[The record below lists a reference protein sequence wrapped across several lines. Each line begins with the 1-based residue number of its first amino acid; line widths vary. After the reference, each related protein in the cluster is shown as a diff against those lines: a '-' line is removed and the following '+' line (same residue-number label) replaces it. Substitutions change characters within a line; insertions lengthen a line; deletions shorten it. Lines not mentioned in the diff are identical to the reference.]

1 MIREIKGGICAVDG
15 VKAFGIKEGKK
26 GLAIITAKGNA
37 AGVYTKN
44 KVIAAPNIVTKS
56 KLETNGGYLEAVIAN
71 SGNANAFTGKD
82 GITDANEMADV
93 LAAKLGVDSK
103 FVAVA
108 STGVIG
114 RKLHIDKIK
123 EQICTVLPNL
133 ASNEKAN
140 EEAMKAIMTTDLVPK
155 GFAVEVQTAKGNFR
169 IGGIA
174 KGSGM
179 IEPNMGTM
187 LSFIYT
193 DADIKQSMLESAF
206 KEIVDKTFNRIVVDG
221 DTSTNDICLITAT
234 GKSGVSIQSYDN
246 AALYTEFLEALELVM
261 KELAKMI
268 ARDGEGATKLIECT
282 VTGAFTEE
290 DAIIAAKSIV
300 RSPLVKTAV
309 FGKDPNWGRIVAA
322 AGYSGADFDQSQITL
337 EVADSC
343 GSVFLVD
350 KGKITKNDET
360 TLGKLKTVMAAE
372 TIYIKM
378 DLGTGGKEKATAWGC
393 DLTYDYVKINADY
406 TT

>member
-1 MIREIKGGICAVDG
+1 MIQEITGGICAVNG
-15 VKAFGIKEGKK
+15 VKAFGIKDGKK

-37 AGVYTKN
+37 AGVYTRN
-44 KVIAAPNIVTKS
+44 KVIAAPLIVTK
-56 KLETNGGYLEAVIAN
+56 ERMTAGGGILEAVIAN
-71 SGNANAFTGKD
+71 SGNANAFTGEQGLD
-82 GITDANEMADV
+82 DANEMANV
-93 LAAKLGVDSK
+93 LAEKLGIDK
-103 FVAVA
+103 NHIAVA

-123 EQICTVLPNL
+123 EQIDIVLPNL
-133 ASNEKAN
+133 ESSEKAN
-140 EEAMKAIMTTDLVPK
+140 DETRKAIMTTDLVPK
-155 GFAVEVQTAKGNFR
+155 DFAVEVKTAAGNFR

-193 DADIKQSMLESAF
+193 DIEISNEMLENAF
-206 KEIVDKTFNRIVVDG
+206 RIVVEKTFNMIVVDG

-234 GKSGVSIQSYDN
+234 GKSGTAVSKDDEIYK
-246 AALYTEFLEALELVM
+246 EFKEALETVM

-282 VTGAFTEE
+282 VAGALTKD
-290 DAIIAAKSIV
+290 DAATAAKSIV
-300 RSPLVKTAV
+300 RSPLVKTAI
-309 FGKDPNWGRIVAA
+309 FGRDPNWGRIVAA
-322 AGYSGADFDQSQITL
+322 AGYSGADFDQTKISLALSDGENI
-337 EVADSC
+337 VN
-343 GSVFLVD
+343 LVD
-350 KGKITKNDET
+350 RGIITKNDEA
-360 TLGKLKTVMAAE
+360 TLAALKEVMAAK
-372 TIYIKM
+372 TIYIHM
-378 DLGTGGKEKATAWGC
+378 DLDAGISENTATAWGC